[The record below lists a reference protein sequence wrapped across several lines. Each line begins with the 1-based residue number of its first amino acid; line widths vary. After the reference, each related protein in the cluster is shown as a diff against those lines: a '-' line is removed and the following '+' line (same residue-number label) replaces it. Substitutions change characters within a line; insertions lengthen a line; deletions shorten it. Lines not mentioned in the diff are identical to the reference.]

1 MDFFDDRIFEA
12 GAVQSYVMLPAVGCG
27 VCTYLSAVLSRSSC
41 LCISR
46 WCGVATF
53 PCLPTALMTS
63 AVRLSKFVHKAV
75 GACLLPALRCRLKS
89 LLLHLLCSFVLFC
102 IMDYDPASW
111 RRELFSKSIS
121 AVELTFFIGVF
132 VNNQKGRCFSERC
145 MIEKLGDDCESEYVN
160 FWSLVS

>member
-1 MDFFDDRIFEA
+1 MQGSNVGYPAWFFCSSLPACRQRIVCFSRQSGYFVDFFDDRIFEA

-89 LLLHLLCSFVLFC
+89 LLLHPLCCFVLFC
-102 IMDYDPASW
+102 IMDYDPAS
-111 RRELFSKSIS
+111 
-121 AVELTFFIGVF
+121 
-132 VNNQKGRCFSERC
+132 
-145 MIEKLGDDCESEYVN
+145 
-160 FWSLVS
+160 